1 MSTARKLGVA
11 EGLHCQET
19 GIASVQTMTLL
30 ALKVECAVEAQ
41 FVEVDL
47 RRLVVRYNDVY
58 KCFSHTLL
66 IATLPAIR
74 ANKGNLT
81 PIVHLFRA
89 IDFELQL

>member
-47 RRLVVRYNDVY
+47 RLW
-58 KCFSHTLL
+58 
-66 IATLPAIR
+66 
-74 ANKGNLT
+74 
-81 PIVHLFRA
+81 
-89 IDFELQL
+89 